1 VHRPGSGS
9 VPPFSGAGSG
19 DVPSPV
25 VKLRAATRSSPL
37 ARWQTEHVIGLL
49 RDAHPGLDVEPV
61 LLTASPDK
69 DLSTPISELGGKG
82 LFAKEVQEAVLDGRA
97 DLAVHSAKDLPSQTV
112 PGLVLAAVPERGDAR
127 DVLVGATLVD
137 LPVGAVV
144 ATGSN
149 RRRVQLQDLRPDL
162 RFVEL
167 RGNIQRRVS
176 MAGSTLDDGTA
187 ITAIIAAGAALLRQG
202 LEGAISDWLPPY
214 VMTPQVGQGALAV
227 ECRADDD
234 TTMGLLR
241 AVEHAPSRRQLDAER
256 SFLVALGG
264 DCDLPAGAHATLA
277 DEDPDSEITLRM
289 VIGADD
295 GSRLERAVIRGTDAT
310 TIGAAGVALLPVA
323 DLL

>member
-1 VHRPGSGS
+1 M
-9 VPPFSGAGSG
+9 
-19 DVPSPV
+19 
-25 VKLRAATRSSPL
+25 KLRAATRSSPL

-49 RDAHPGLDVEPV
+49 QAAHPGLEVEPV

-69 DLSTPISELGGKG
+69 DLTTPISELGGKG

-127 DVLVGATLVD
+127 DVLVGSPLID
-137 LPVGAVV
+137 LPVGAVI

-167 RGNIQRRVS
+167 RGNIQRRVAQ
-176 MAGSTLDDGTA
+176 AGAALDDGTT
-187 ITAIIAAGAALLRQG
+187 ITAIIAAGAALLRQD
-202 LEGAISDWLPPY
+202 LEASITDWLPPH

-227 ECRADDD
+227 ECRADD
-234 TTMGLLR
+234 TATLELVR
-241 AVEHAPSRRQLDAER
+241 AIEHAPSRRQLDAER

-277 DEDPDSEITLRM
+277 DPDDPRGEITLRM

-295 GSRLERAVIRGTDAT
+295 GSRLERAVIRGADER
-310 TIGAAGVALLPVA
+310 TIGADGLALLPV
-323 DLL
+323 DELLAGHRPV